1 MSKLQQNVHKQ
12 AGNRAHHLMLPQ
24 FDEMQDLQR
33 GHQQSNEKGA
43 LRKME
48 KYWDPSLSDK
58 SRWWG

>member
-12 AGNRAHHLMLPQ
+12 AGNRSHHLMLPQ

-48 KYWDPSLSDK
+48 KY
-58 SRWWG
+58 